1 MLIVVTGKKRSGKD
15 TLGDY
20 LVQNYGFT
28 KTPALADPF
37 KKVACEW
44 FGWNDRHLN
53 GDLKEE
59 IDPVWGFSPRQF
71 FQVFGTEIMKQD
83 LGRHFPQYASTV
95 GDSIWAKVFLNWY
108 EKQPKGDYVLTDMR
122 FPEEYELLST
132 IPDTIFIKTVSD
144 RSPSDTHASE
154 QHIDEFDVDYTIV
167 NNGYDT
173 LDVYYQMI
181 DEVMEDINAGM
192 ILKEERSASYFG

>member
-20 LVQNYGFT
+20 LVQRYGFV

-44 FGWNDRHLN
+44 FGWDERHLN
-53 GDLKEE
+53 GELKEM
-59 IDPVWGFSPRQF
+59 IDPVWGFSPREF

-83 LGRHFPQYASTV
+83 LGRRFPRYASTV
-95 GDSIWAKVFLNWY
+95 GDSIWARVFLNWY
-108 EKQPKGDYVLTDMR
+108 TKQPKGDYVLTDMR
-122 FPEEYELLST
+122 FPEEYDMLSSL
-132 IPDTIFIKTVSD
+132 PHVIFIKTVSD
-144 RSPSDTHASE
+144 RSPSDTHTSE

-167 NNGYDT
+167 NNGYGT
-173 LDVYYQMI
+173 LDVYHEMI
-181 DEVMEDINAGM
+181 DEVMEDLNYCPVCGPC
-192 ILKEERSASYFG
+192 LTQTN